1 MMILNYWR
9 DVIFA
14 AFCLVTFIQL
24 FYYVAIF
31 SRLAF
36 YKTVPKLHSQQQP
49 VSVIICARDEADNI
63 VKNLPGVLV
72 QNYPT
77 SHEVI
82 LVNDNSTDDSKYLID
97 ELRKTF
103 KNLTP
108 LQLNQE
114 S

>member
-36 YKTVPKLHSQQQP
+36 YKTVPKLHNQQQP
-49 VSVIICARDEADNI
+49 VSVIICARDESDNI

-72 QNYPT
+72 QSYPT
-77 SHEVI
+77 THEVI
-82 LVNDNSTDDSKYLID
+82 LVNDNSSDDTKYLID
-97 ELRKTF
+97 ELKKTF
-103 KNLTP
+103 KHLMPVSLT
-108 LQLNQE
+108 QE
-114 S
+114 A